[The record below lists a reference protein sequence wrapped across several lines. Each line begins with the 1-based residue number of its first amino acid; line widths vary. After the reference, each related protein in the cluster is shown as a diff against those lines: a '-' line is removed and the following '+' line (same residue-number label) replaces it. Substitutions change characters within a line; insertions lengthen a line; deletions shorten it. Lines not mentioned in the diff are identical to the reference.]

1 MVYVF
6 LVEIKMEGLVED
18 CNKSVSFHTAPP
30 FCYLPPLVDQIYFHI
45 GICRMYKMHD
55 SIKFEVANPQ
65 TETSSQHSKLICC
78 ILVSHQELS
87 LKIVWAAITII
98 PLFANTQKV

>member
-18 CNKSVSFHTAPP
+18 CNKSVSFHTALP

-55 SIKFEVANPQ
+55 SIKFEVANLQ
-65 TETSSQHSKLICC
+65 AETSSQYSKLF
-78 ILVSHQELS
+78 V
-87 LKIVWAAITII
+87 AY
-98 PLFANTQKV
+98 